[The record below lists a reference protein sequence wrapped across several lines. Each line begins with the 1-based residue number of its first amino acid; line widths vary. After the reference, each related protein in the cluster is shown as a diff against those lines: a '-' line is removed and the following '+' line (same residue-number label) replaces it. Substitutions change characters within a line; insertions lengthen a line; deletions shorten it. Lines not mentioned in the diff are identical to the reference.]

1 MQYALHAVVLIVVAM
16 SPGIW
21 SSPVYYLAATNG
33 ILYVNWLNFQDLLA
47 QPELSSL
54 RVLMGMD
61 IHRSSYGAKQV
72 GK

>member
-1 MQYALHAVVLIVVAM
+1 MQYVLHAVVLTVVAM

-33 ILYVNWLNFQDLLA
+33 ILYVNWLNLQDLLA
-47 QPELSSL
+47 QPELSRL

-61 IHRSSYGAKQV
+61 IDSYSRGAKQV
-72 GK
+72 GT